1 MHLVGKGLG
10 ISPRITTSDFGT
22 SASGGQPRL
31 RAFTFCR
38 KIASFIDFKDLIG
51 CYERLCLLRR

>member
-10 ISPRITTSDFGT
+10 ISPRITTYAFGT
-22 SASGGQPRL
+22 SVRRDQPRL
-31 RAFTFCR
+31 RAFTFCLE
-38 KIASFIDFKDLIG
+38 IASFIDFKDLIG